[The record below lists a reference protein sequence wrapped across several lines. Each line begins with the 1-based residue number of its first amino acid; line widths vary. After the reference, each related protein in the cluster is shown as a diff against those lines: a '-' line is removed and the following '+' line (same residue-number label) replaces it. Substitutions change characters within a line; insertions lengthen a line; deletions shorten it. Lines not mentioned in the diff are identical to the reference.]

1 MWLGD
6 EFAGD
11 SGLVLQLLAFGV
23 FVNSLAHVPLGLVQ
37 GAGRPD
43 LTARL
48 HLAELPFYLLLWRLL
63 GAYGIVG
70 VAIAWV
76 IRVCVDGVVLFVM
89 VGRFLLS
96 SSAPL
101 RSFLVM
107 GLASS
112 MLLPAAIISGLVIK
126 PGLLIVVLS
135 VFSVLSWF
143 VILAPGERGVIKGFI
158 NVKH

>member
-1 MWLGD
+1 M
-6 EFAGD
+6 
-11 SGLVLQLLAFGV
+11 
-23 FVNSLAHVPLGLVQ
+23 
-37 GAGRPD
+37 
-43 LTARL
+43 
-48 HLAELPFYLLLWRLL
+48 
-63 GAYGIVG
+63 G

-89 VGRFLLS
+89 ADRFLLS

-126 PGLLIVVLS
+126 LGFLIVVLS